1 VENAYFIWRD
11 EVRNKKSVETIV
23 RETFGLADMAHMSA
37 KKDGLANMG
46 GFIVTNNNTYATHL
60 KELTILYEGF
70 TTYGGMSG
78 RELETIAQGL
88 IEVVDDAY
96 LTHRTGQVAYLHQGL
111 KSIGF
116 PLVCPPGG
124 HAVYIDAG
132 KLLPHIPKSQFPGQ
146 ALVAAF
152 YQEGGIR
159 TVEIGSLMSGA
170 HAMHEL
176 VRLAIPRRTYAQSHF
191 DYVLGTAKQIMRK
204 RKNLKGFTIIW
215 EPKTLRHFSSKL
227 CAF

>member
-1 VENAYFIWRD
+1 
-11 EVRNKKSVETIV
+11 VRKRKSVEAIV
-23 RETFGLADMAHMSA
+23 RETFGLADLAHMSA

-46 GFIVTNNNTYATHL
+46 GLIVTNSSAYATPL

-88 IEVVDDAY
+88 KEVVDDAY
-96 LTHRTGQVAYLHQGL
+96 LTHRTGQVAYLHEGL
-111 KSIGF
+111 KDIGF

-146 ALVAAF
+146 ALVVSL
-152 YQEGGIR
+152 YREGGIR
-159 TVEIGSLMSGA
+159 TVEIGSLMSGINA
-170 HAMHEL
+170 RNEL
-176 VRLAIPRRTYAQSHF
+176 VRLALPRRTYTQSHL
-191 DYVLGTAKQIMRK
+191 DYVLNIAKQVMRK
-204 RKNLKGFTIIW
+204 RKELRGFKIIW
-215 EPKTLRHFSSKL
+215 QPKTLRHFSAKL
-227 CAF
+227 EQLRIKPA